1 MSDLEAYTCDTCT
14 EEFSAHPSSNAAA
27 NTYCS
32 PACETDGKGLR

>member
-1 MSDLEAYTCDTCT
+1 MSDFGSYTCGNCG

-32 PACETDGKGLR
+32 PACETTGKGL